1 MTVHH
6 PSWKVARPYGN
17 RYPAIARY
25 HHALPRPSGFTL
37 VEILLALAL
46 MMLVMAAAYSGMVMV
61 QNVNVAGREEA
72 ERNQIARALERQFA
86 SDIQCLFYLPAPPP
100 AASTSES
107 TGELTSTD
115 MGVGAADDPAAS
127 DSLSGS
133 SSSAPES
140 SDSTLEDPL
149 ASAVP
154 RSLGV
159 VGDATT
165 LVLHVSK
172 PTRMSLS
179 SFAAPNSAP
188 TTGSILEAN
197 LASSTSHVS
206 DLRSISYFLAIP
218 GGGGLPG
225 LLGNSMKSGP
235 ALTMEDMGGIGLVR
249 MDGDRLQME
258 QADATMGGDSFSQ
271 QSRLLAP
278 EVTELQFRYFDGAAW
293 LTEWD
298 SELQDAL
305 PRCIEI
311 TLRIEIGDNNQ
322 EDDSLL
328 NTLASLNT
336 TLTSTDTRGLIRFV
350 VAIPTADPAL
360 GMAL

>member
-1 MTVHH
+1 MRAH
-6 PSWKVARPYGN
+6 PLSQNTTFR
-17 RYPAIARY
+17 RFTF
-25 HHALPRPSGFTL
+25 PRRNPVRSAGFTL
-37 VEILLALAL
+37 IEILLALGL
-46 MMLVMAAAYSGMVMV
+46 MLLVMTAAYAGMVMV

-72 ERNQIARALERQFA
+72 ERNQIARALERQMA

-100 AASTSES
+100 AASSTEG
-107 TGELTSTD
+107 TGELASTD
-115 MGVGAADDPAAS
+115 MGVGAADDPAALETS
-127 DSLSGS
+127 ISES
-133 SSSAPES
+133 S
-140 SDSTLEDPL
+140 SDSSLDDPL
-149 ASAVP
+149 ASAMP

-172 PTRMSLS
+172 PTRMSMS
-179 SFAAPNSAP
+179 SFESTNSMP
-188 TTGSILEAN
+188 TSGSILEAN
-197 LASSTSHVS
+197 MGASTPHVS

-225 LLGNSMKSGP
+225 LVGNSMKSGP

-258 QADATMGGDSFSQ
+258 QADITMGADSFSQ
-271 QSRLLAP
+271 QSQLLAP
-278 EVTELQFRYFDGAAW
+278 EVTELQFRYFDGATW
-293 LTEWD
+293 FTEWD

-311 TLRIEIGDNNQ
+311 TMRIEIGDANQ

-336 TLTSTDTRGLIRFV
+336 TVTSADTQGLVRFV
-350 VAIPTADPAL
+350 VAIPTADPAQ

>member
-1 MTVHH
+1 MRVDF
-6 PSWKVARPYGN
+6 PSQNAILRRSAFGN
-17 RYPAIARY
+17 RTLNRSA
-25 HHALPRPSGFTL
+25 GFTL
-37 VEILLALAL
+37 IEILLALGL
-46 MMLVMAAAYSGMVMV
+46 MLLVMTAAYAGMVMV

-72 ERNQIARALERQFA
+72 ERNQIARALERQMA
-86 SDIQCLFYLPAPPP
+86 SDIRCLFYLPAPPP
-100 AASTSES
+100 AASSTES
-107 TGELTSTD
+107 TGELASTD
-115 MGVGAADDPAAS
+115 MGVGAADDPAARETS
-127 DSLSGS
+127 ISE
-133 SSSAPES
+133 PS
-140 SDSTLEDPL
+140 SDSNLEDPL
-149 ASAVP
+149 ASAMP

-172 PTRMSLS
+172 PTRMSMS
-179 SFAAPNSAP
+179 SFESTNSMP
-188 TTGSILEAN
+188 TSGSILEAN
-197 LASSTSHVS
+197 MAASTPHAS

-225 LLGNSMKSGP
+225 LVGNSMKSGP

-258 QADATMGGDSFSQ
+258 QADITMGADSFSQ
-271 QSRLLAP
+271 QSQLLAP

-293 LTEWD
+293 FTEWD

-311 TLRIEIGDNNQ
+311 TMRIEIGDANQ

-336 TLTSTDTRGLIRFV
+336 TSTSADTQGLVRFV
-350 VAIPTADPAL
+350 VAIPTADPAQ